1 MGSGYMFRSET
12 SSLGLGFDNY
22 LGFYTVWTVGT
33 VHHKVNNNI
42 FTQNLF
48 DNLSAIDIDL
58 WHDGEDIKISDR
70 NTFQVIYNCL
80 SNLTLTEVSTLDNEN
95 DNYMVINLVTDN
107 ETLSITLV
115 SDELHVNGKRYHI
128 DKDITRYLTD
138 IAVENHFKNN
148 N

>member
-1 MGSGYMFRSET
+1 MGSGYMFRSDT

-33 VHHKVNNNI
+33 VHYKVNNNI

-58 WHDGEDIKISDR
+58 WH
-70 NTFQVIYNCL
+70 
-80 SNLTLTEVSTLDNEN
+80 
-95 DNYMVINLVTDN
+95 
-107 ETLSITLV
+107 
-115 SDELHVNGKRYHI
+115 I